1 MYKSIY
7 LYNTKDDLINYKY
20 QNTLH
25 PYFQNCSYTFTLQMS
40 VNTDLVKN
48 FQSITWTLNGKS
60 PKMKATP
67 VWWMAYMN
75 IWTTQSSMQ
84 PYRGTRTHTSFLHM
98 YNGSTHNCY
107 ILLTKFL
114 RIQSVVLVSCAFLY
128 MAAWDRPGKRWYM
141 FTEFDSLK
149 MTIHVGIISSSFAIN
164 THRYRHNISQS
175 YQPITFR
182 FH

>member
-1 MYKSIY
+1 MSK
-7 LYNTKDDLINYKY
+7 
-20 QNTLH
+20 
-25 PYFQNCSYTFTLQMS
+25 TF
-40 VNTDLVKN
+40 
-48 FQSITWTLNGKS
+48 
-60 PKMKATP
+60 KASLEH
-67 VWWMAYMN
+67 WMENHRKWKPPQYDGWP

-98 YNGSTHNCY
+98 YNGLTHNCF

-164 THRYRHNISQS
+164 THRYRHNMSQS